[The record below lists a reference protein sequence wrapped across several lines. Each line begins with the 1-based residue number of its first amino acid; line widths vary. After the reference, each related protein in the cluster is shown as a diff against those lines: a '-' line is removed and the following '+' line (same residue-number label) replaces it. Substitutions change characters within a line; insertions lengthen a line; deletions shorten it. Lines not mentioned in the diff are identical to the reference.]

1 MRVAQISDVHLFA
14 DRDGRLQGY
23 DTYREFDRVLSR
35 LEQRHAAEL
44 DAIWVTGDISQDESR
59 ESYQWFAERLEQTG
73 LPVHWLPGNHDAA
86 PLATEVLSAY
96 GWMRPL
102 QRLET
107 ADWLILALDSVQPGI
122 DDGHISEQAA
132 EAFRHSLA
140 AAQNPAKRCVV
151 LLHHHPAAVGTPL
164 LDSCMLQNTERFWA
178 LMAEVPNLQLLL
190 CGHVH
195 GDYRLRA
202 GEVPLEVCP
211 ATCFQWR
218 KGTSE
223 LDTEDRRG
231 YKLLEFDAAGFRS
244 ETVMF

>member
-1 MRVAQISDVHLFA
+1 MHWSPRQPRRRAAGDRGIERVW
-14 DRDGRLQGY
+14 
-23 DTYREFDRVLSR
+23 
-35 LEQRHAAEL
+35 L
-44 DAIWVTGDISQDESR
+44 DAAVAAAGNRGLADTG
-59 ESYQWFAERLEQTG
+59 
-73 LPVHWLPGNHDAA
+73 
-86 PLATEVLSAY
+86 
-96 GWMRPL
+96 
-102 QRLET
+102 
-107 ADWLILALDSVQPGI
+107 LDSVQPGI
-122 DDGHISEQAA
+122 DDGHISESAA

>member
-1 MRVAQISDVHLFA
+1 MRVAQISDVHLFS
-14 DRDGRLQGY
+14 DRDGRLMGY

-59 ESYQWFAERLEQTG
+59 GSYQLFAERLGRIG

-86 PLATEVLSAY
+86 PLAAEVLGGY
-96 GWMRPL
+96 DWMRPL

-107 ADWLILALDSVQPGI
+107 PDWLVLALDSVRPGT

-132 EAFRHSLA
+132 AEFRQRLA
-140 AAQNPAKRCVV
+140 AAEGAAKRCVV

-164 LDSCMLQNTERFWA
+164 LDSCMLQDTERFWA

-190 CGHVH
+190 CGHAH
-195 GDYRLRA
+195 GDYRLHA
-202 GEVPLEVCP
+202 GGVPLEVCP

-218 KGTSE
+218 KGTSA

-231 YKLLEFDAAGFRS
+231 YKLLEFHAAGFRS
-244 ETVMF
+244 ETVML